1 MVGGGAKVALGMDTG
16 AARLSSWRSKKFC
29 GAVMAL
35 KTSAANC
42 PLNVAHMRAL
52 TDHAIPE
59 FLLSENS
66 AIEGAE
72 VEGMRA
78 EWHFPS
84 EFLLHHIALHAR
96 ATTLHGGC
104 RSVVLRTDACA
115 VGVCR
120 LAADACLPACLPGCL
135 LSFCAACMQTRRI
148 CTGANARRRSST
160 STAALSAP
168 ATAAPTGIFCT
179 GFHLRRSLQSLL
191 LTIVAR
197 QSTRALWRLTWG
209 TKTHARTRYC
219 WL

>member
-1 MVGGGAKVALGMDTG
+1 VGKQAGKVLTIGVGLVGGGAKVALGMDTG

-120 LAADACLPACLPGCL
+120 LAADACLPACL
-135 LSFCAACMQTRRI
+135 AACFLFAPHACRR
-148 CTGANARRRSST
+148 GEYALEQMPDEGPLPPRRRFLHLQQPHPQGS
-160 STAALSAP
+160 SAP
-168 ATAAPTGIFCT
+168 AFTC
-179 GFHLRRSLQSLL
+179 
-191 LTIVAR
+191 VAVCNPC
-197 QSTRALWRLTWG
+197 
-209 TKTHARTRYC
+209 Y
-219 WL
+219 